1 VYTIAITGRFG
12 SGKTMI
18 SNILKEKGIFLLMV
32 DEIAHDLYEK
42 GTACWNQI
50 IEYFG
55 KSILNATGEIDR
67 KTLGKIVFS
76 DKKKLAKLNSVMFP
90 ALKERVIELHSSQI
104 HKSEI
109 IVIDC
114 ALLFEMQLDV
124 LANEIWIPYVP
135 ESILVQRL
143 KNKLIYSEESIY
155 QRLSLQMTF
164 ETIVNKCQVVID
176 NKGSAIELGKN
187 IECLW
192 YSKILPK
199 LNRSSE

>member
-1 VYTIAITGRFG
+1 MKVYTIAITGRFG

-76 DKKKLAKLNSVMFP
+76 DLFVNVRQIF
-90 ALKERVIELHSSQI
+90 RVVARFRP
-104 HKSEI
+104 K
-109 IVIDC
+109 
-114 ALLFEMQLDV
+114 
-124 LANEIWIPYVP
+124 
-135 ESILVQRL
+135 
-143 KNKLIYSEESIY
+143 
-155 QRLSLQMTF
+155 
-164 ETIVNKCQVVID
+164 IVNFH
-176 NKGSAIELGKN
+176 
-187 IECLW
+187 
-192 YSKILPK
+192 
-199 LNRSSE
+199 